1 MKTHRYRVT
10 IEHLSAPHA
19 DQPLDAPLVFET
31 DSQDALML
39 LFISERLRAGTRDV
53 ADGGIRDTAPR
64 RQSIRLS

>member
-10 IEHLSAPHA
+10 IEHLSAPDA
-19 DQPLDAPLVFET
+19 DEVLDPPLVFET

-39 LFISERLRAGTRDV
+39 LFLFERLRAGVRGV
-53 ADGGIRDTAPR
+53 ADGGTRDARPR